1 MDTDKQTAGREFS
14 YTCNDYRAEMTL
26 LAMRRKLQA
35 GGPNAEEAAR
45 LREEIARLEKQMG
58 MD

>member
-1 MDTDKQTAGREFS
+1 MDTDKQMTGREAS

-35 GGPNAEEAAR
+35 GGLSAEEASR